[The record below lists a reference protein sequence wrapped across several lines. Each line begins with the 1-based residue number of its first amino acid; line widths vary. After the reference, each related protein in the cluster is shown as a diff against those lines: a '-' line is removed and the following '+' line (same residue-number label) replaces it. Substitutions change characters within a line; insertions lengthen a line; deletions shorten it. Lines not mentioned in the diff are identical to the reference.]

1 MSAFGGSGR
10 RTDTLSRKAVA
21 GSPRAHE
28 LCDANAM
35 IDEKKLEERLVALE
49 AAKSWSPR
57 VVSRLEMLLRSGTDE
72 ALYRVNPI
80 QFATEKSIAEAEAI
94 DLFLHACVAGLF
106 DMDWLLVC
114 PMCSDVVESFRS
126 LGKLH
131 THFHCHLCQSDY
143 EAALDDYI
151 TVTFTVSPAVRGIR
165 FHKPDALSAWDYVFH
180 HKMTPGGLLPDGVPW
195 SETAKGLVRELA
207 RIEPGSVV
215 NLEVDAAEGALLGQ
229 DFESDAQFLFPVAS
243 GADVTPLQTPPHV
256 PVTLDRGKC
265 VPAAGS
271 IAPGKVVFE
280 VRNAGTLPTVF
291 GILQLPMV
299 PAEHEHRALR
309 FTPSLSGKRLL
320 MTQTFR
326 DFFRSEV
333 ISATEGIAVLDVA
346 LVFTDLKGSTA
357 LYERIGDLNAYI
369 QVQRHFQHLLDATVR
384 HNGAVTKTIGDAVM
398 AAFLTSADAVQAAL
412 DMREAVDEL
421 NRDRPQRDF
430 ILKIGVHR
438 GASIAVTL
446 NDRLDYF
453 GQTVNIA
460 ARVQNLADGDEIC
473 ITEDVYGA
481 PAVAEIIAPYPV
493 AKSEAE
499 LKGVSKAMS
508 VYRLT
513 RMVP

>member
-1 MSAFGGSGR
+1 
-10 RTDTLSRKAVA
+10 
-21 GSPRAHE
+21 
-28 LCDANAM
+28 
-35 IDEKKLEERLVALE
+35 
-49 AAKSWSPR
+49 
-57 VVSRLEMLLRSGTDE
+57 
-72 ALYRVNPI
+72 
-80 QFATEKSIAEAEAI
+80 
-94 DLFLHACVAGLF
+94 
-106 DMDWLLVC
+106 
-114 PMCSDVVESFRS
+114 
-126 LGKLH
+126 
-131 THFHCHLCQSDY
+131 
-143 EAALDDYI
+143 
-151 TVTFTVSPAVRGIR
+151 
-165 FHKPDALSAWDYVFH
+165 
-180 HKMTPGGLLPDGVPW
+180 
-195 SETAKGLVRELA
+195 
-207 RIEPGSVV
+207 
-215 NLEVDAAEGALLGQ
+215 
-229 DFESDAQFLFPVAS
+229 
-243 GADVTPLQTPPHV
+243 V
-256 PVTLDRGKC
+256 PVILDGGKC
-265 VPAAGS
+265 AAAAAN

-280 VRNAGTLPTVF
+280 VRNAGKLPAVF
-291 GILQLPMV
+291 GILQLPMATFQR
-299 PAEHEHRALR
+299 PTLH

-333 ISATEGIAVLDVA
+333 ISATEGIAVLDVT

-412 DMREAVDEL
+412 DMREAVDQL

-446 NDRLDYF
+446 NERLDYF

-473 ITEDVYGA
+473 ITEEVYGA

-508 VYRLT
+508 VYHLA
-513 RMVP
+513 RMAS

>member
-1 MSAFGGSGR
+1 
-10 RTDTLSRKAVA
+10 
-21 GSPRAHE
+21 
-28 LCDANAM
+28 M

-72 ALYRVNPI
+72 ALYRVNPVR
-80 QFATEKSIAEAEAI
+80 FATDKSIAEAEGI
-94 DLFLHACVAGLF
+94 DLFLHACAAGLF

-114 PMCSDVVESFRS
+114 PMCSDVVESFRT
-126 LGKLH
+126 LRKLH
-131 THFHCHLCQSDY
+131 THFHCHLCQTDY
-143 EAALDDYI
+143 DAALDDYI

-165 FHKPDALSAWDYVFH
+165 FHKPDALSAWDYVFCYRL
-180 HKMTPGGLLPDGVPW
+180 TPGGVTPDGVPW
-195 SETAKGLVRELA
+195 SEAAKGLMRALT
-207 RIEPGSVV
+207 RIEPGSAAE
-215 NLEVDAAEGALLGQ
+215 LEVDATEGGLLGQ
-229 DFESDAQFLFPVAS
+229 DFASDAQFLFPVAR
-243 GADVTPLQTPPHV
+243 GAGVTPPHV
-256 PVTLDRGKC
+256 PVTLDGDKC
-265 VPAAGS
+265 VAATAT

-280 VRNAGTLPTVF
+280 VRNDGKQPAVF
-291 GILQLPMV
+291 GIMQLPAATFQR
-299 PAEHEHRALR
+299 PKLH
-309 FTPSLSGKRLL
+309 FTPCLSGKRLL

-326 DFFRSEV
+326 DVFRSEV
-333 ISATEGIAVLDVA
+333 IGATEGIAVRDVT

-412 DMREAVDEL
+412 DMRETVDQL

-446 NDRLDYF
+446 NERLDYF

-473 ITEDVYGA
+473 ITEEVYGA

-499 LKGVSKAMS
+499 LKGVSKALS
-508 VYRLT
+508 VYHLARI
-513 RMVP
+513 V

>member
-1 MSAFGGSGR
+1 
-10 RTDTLSRKAVA
+10 
-21 GSPRAHE
+21 
-28 LCDANAM
+28 
-35 IDEKKLEERLVALE
+35 LVALE

-57 VVSRLEMLLRSGTDE
+57 VVSRLEMLMRSGTDE
-72 ALYRVNPI
+72 ELYRINPI
-80 QFATEKSIAEAEAI
+80 AFAIEKSIVEAEAI

-106 DMDWLLVC
+106 DMDWMLVC

-126 LGKLH
+126 LRKLH
-131 THFHCHLCQSDY
+131 THFHCNLCQGDY
-143 EAALDDYI
+143 DAALDDYI

-165 FHKPDALSAWDYVFH
+165 FHSPDALSAWDYTFFY
-180 HKMTPGGLLPDGVPW
+180 KMTRDGVLPDGAPW
-195 SETAKGLVRELA
+195 SEAMRGLMRALK
-207 RIEPGSVV
+207 RIEPGSAAD
-215 NLEVDAAEGALLGQ
+215 LEVDAAEGGLLGT
-229 DFESDAQFLFPVAS
+229 DFESDARFFFSVAGGARVAPRRVRVILDS
-243 GADVTPLQTPPHV
+243 GKSMPATADIV
-256 PVTLDRGKC
+256 
-265 VPAAGS
+265 
-271 IAPGKVVFE
+271 PGKVVFE
-280 VRNAGTLPTVF
+280 VRNAGKLPAVF
-291 GILQLPMV
+291 GILQLPDAAFRR
-299 PAEHEHRALR
+299 PQIR
-309 FTPSLSGKRLL
+309 FVPSLSGKRLL

-333 ISATEGIAVLDVA
+333 ISATEGIAVRDVT

-398 AAFLTSADAVQAAL
+398 AAFETPADAVRAAF

-446 NDRLDYF
+446 NERLDYF

-473 ITEDVYGA
+473 ITEDVRDAEG
-481 PAVAEIIAPYPV
+481 VAEIIAPYSV

-499 LKGVSKAMS
+499 LRGVSKAMS
-508 VYRLT
+508 VYHLAR
-513 RMVP
+513 RAS

>member
-1 MSAFGGSGR
+1 
-10 RTDTLSRKAVA
+10 
-21 GSPRAHE
+21 
-28 LCDANAM
+28 M

-72 ALYRVNPI
+72 ALYRINPI
-80 QFATEKSIAEAEAI
+80 RFATEKSIAEAEAI

-106 DMDWLLVC
+106 DMDWQLVC
-114 PMCSDVVESFRS
+114 PMCSDVVESFRT
-126 LGKLH
+126 LRKLH
-131 THFHCHLCQSDY
+131 THFHCHLCRSDY
-143 EAALDDYI
+143 DAALDDYI
-151 TVTFTVSPAVRGIR
+151 AVTFTVSPAVRSIR
-165 FHKPDALSAWDYVFH
+165 FHQPDALSAWDFVFH
-180 HKMTPGGLLPDGVPW
+180 YKLTPGGLLPDGVPW
-195 SETAKGLVRELA
+195 SEAAKTLVRVLT
-207 RIEPGSVV
+207 RIEPDSVV
-215 NLEVDAAEGALLGQ
+215 NFEVDAVEGALLGQ
-229 DFESDAQFLFPVAS
+229 DFESDAQFFFPVAS
-243 GADVTPLQTPPHV
+243 GAGVTPSHV
-256 PVTLDRGKC
+256 PVMLDSGKC
-265 VPAAGS
+265 VAATAD

-280 VRNAGTLPTVF
+280 VRNAGKLPVVF
-291 GILQLPMV
+291 GILQLPSATAQR
-299 PAEHEHRALR
+299 PALN
-309 FTPSLSGKRLL
+309 FIPCLSGKRLL

-333 ISATEGIAVLDVA
+333 IGATEGIAVLDVT

-369 QVQRHFQHLLDATVR
+369 QVQRHFQHLLDVTVR

-398 AAFLTSADAVQAAL
+398 AAFSTSADAVRAAL
-412 DMREAVDEL
+412 EMREAVDQL

-473 ITEDVYGA
+473 ITEDVYRA
-481 PAVAEIIAPYPV
+481 PDVADIIAPYPLT
-493 AKSEAE
+493 KSEAE

-508 VYRLT
+508 VYRLA
-513 RMVP
+513 RMAS

>member
-1 MSAFGGSGR
+1 
-10 RTDTLSRKAVA
+10 
-21 GSPRAHE
+21 
-28 LCDANAM
+28 M

-49 AAKSWSPR
+49 AARSWSPR

-72 ALYRVNPI
+72 ALYRINPI

-126 LGKLH
+126 LRKLH
-131 THFHCHLCQSDY
+131 THFHCHLCRSDY
-143 EAALDDYI
+143 DAALDDYI
-151 TVTFTVSPAVRGIR
+151 AVTFTVSPAVRGIR

-180 HKMTPGGLLPDGVPW
+180 YKMTPGGAMPDGVPW
-195 SETAKGLVRELA
+195 SEVAKGLMRGLT
-207 RIEPGSVV
+207 RIEPGSAA

-229 DFESDAQFLFPVAS
+229 DFDSDAQFFFPVEK
-243 GADVTPLQTPPHV
+243 GAVVTPSSV
-256 PVTLDRGKC
+256 SVVLDGGKC
-265 VPAAGS
+265 VTTTAS
-271 IAPGKVVFE
+271 IAPGKVGFE
-280 VRNAGTLPTVF
+280 IRNPGKRPVVF
-291 GILQLPMV
+291 GILQLPTAT
-299 PAEHEHRALR
+299 PQRPALR
-309 FTPSLSGKRLL
+309 FAPSLSGKQLL

-333 ISATEGIAVLDVA
+333 ISATEGIAVLDVT

-384 HNGAVTKTIGDAVM
+384 HNGAITKTIGDAVM
-398 AAFLTSADAVQAAL
+398 AAFSTSADAVRAAL
-412 DMREAVDEL
+412 DMREAVDQL

-430 ILKIGVHR
+430 ILKVGVHR

-446 NDRLDYF
+446 NERLDYF

-460 ARVQNLADGDEIC
+460 ARVQNLADGDEVC
-473 ITEDVYGA
+473 ITEEVYGA
-481 PAVAEIIAPYPV
+481 PGVAEIIAPYPA
-493 AKSEAE
+493 AKSEAQ

-508 VYRLT
+508 VYHLA
-513 RMVP
+513 RMAS

>member
-1 MSAFGGSGR
+1 
-10 RTDTLSRKAVA
+10 
-21 GSPRAHE
+21 
-28 LCDANAM
+28 M

-57 VVSRLEMLLRSGTDE
+57 VVSRLETLLRSGTDE
-72 ALYRVNPI
+72 ALYRINPI
-80 QFATEKSIAEAEAI
+80 QFATEKSIAEAEGI

-114 PMCSDVVESFRS
+114 PMCSDVVESFRN
-126 LGKLH
+126 LRKLH

-151 TVTFTVSPAVRGIR
+151 AVTFTVSPAVRGIR
-165 FHKPDALSAWDYVFH
+165 FHQPDALSAWDYLFH
-180 HKMTPGGLLPDGVPW
+180 YKLTPGGVMPDGVPW
-195 SETAKGLVRELA
+195 SEAAKGLVRALT
-207 RIEPGSVV
+207 RIEPGAAAS
-215 NLEVDAAEGALLGQ
+215 LEVDAAEGGLMGQ
-229 DFESDAQFLFPVAS
+229 DFDSDAQFFFPVAS
-243 GADVTPLQTPPHV
+243 GTGATPPHVAPPHV
-256 PVTLDRGKC
+256 PVTIDSGKC
-265 VPAAGS
+265 VAATTS

-280 VRNAGTLPTVF
+280 VRNAGTLPAVF
-291 GILQLPMV
+291 GILQLPV
-299 PAEHEHRALR
+299 ATFQRPTLR
-309 FTPSLSGKRLL
+309 FAPSLSGKRLL

-333 ISATEGIAVLDVA
+333 ISATEGIAVLDVT

-398 AAFLTSADAVQAAL
+398 AAFSTSADAVQAAL
-412 DMREAVDEL
+412 DMREAVDQL
-421 NRDRPQRDF
+421 NQDRPQRDF

-446 NDRLDYF
+446 NERLDYF

-473 ITEDVYGA
+473 ITEEVYGA

-493 AKSEAE
+493 VKSQAE

-508 VYRLT
+508 VYRLAP
-513 RMVP
+513 MAS

>member
-1 MSAFGGSGR
+1 M
-10 RTDTLSRKAVA
+10 V
-21 GSPRAHE
+21 
-28 LCDANAM
+28 
-35 IDEKKLEERLVALE
+35 DEKKLEERLVALE

-57 VVSRLEMLLRSGTDE
+57 VVSRLETLLRSGTDE
-72 ALYRVNPI
+72 ALYRVNPV

-126 LGKLH
+126 LRKLH

-143 EAALDDYI
+143 EAALDDCI
-151 TVTFTVSPAVRGIR
+151 TVTFTVSPAVRSIR
-165 FHKPDALSAWDYVFH
+165 FHQPDALSAWDYVFH
-180 HKMTPGGLLPDGVPW
+180 YKLTSGGIMPDGVPW
-195 SETAKGLVRELA
+195 SETAKGLVRVLT
-207 RIEPGSVV
+207 RIEPGSVA
-215 NLEVDAAEGALLGQ
+215 NLEVDVVEGALLGQ
-229 DFESDAQFLFPVAS
+229 DFDSDAQFFFPVDRA
-243 GADVTPLQTPPHV
+243 GVTPSHV
-256 PVTLDRGKC
+256 PVVLENGKC
-265 VPAAGS
+265 QAATVN
-271 IAPGKVVFE
+271 IAPGKVVFK
-280 VRNAGTLPTVF
+280 VHNAGTLPVVF
-291 GILQLPMV
+291 GILQLPSATFQR
-299 PAEHEHRALR
+299 PRLQ
-309 FTPSLSGKRLL
+309 FTPSLSGRRLL

-333 ISATEGIAVLDVA
+333 IGATEGIAVLDVT

-398 AAFLTSADAVQAAL
+398 AAFSTSADAVQAAL
-412 DMREAVDEL
+412 EMREAVDQL

-446 NDRLDYF
+446 NQRLDYF

-473 ITEDVYGA
+473 ITEDVYRA
-481 PAVAEIIAPYPV
+481 PGVADIIAPYPV
-493 AKSEAE
+493 AKTEAE
-499 LKGVSKAMS
+499 LKGVSKAMT
-508 VYRLT
+508 VYHLART
-513 RMVP
+513 AS

>member
-1 MSAFGGSGR
+1 
-10 RTDTLSRKAVA
+10 
-21 GSPRAHE
+21 
-28 LCDANAM
+28 M
-35 IDEKKLEERLVALE
+35 IDEKRLEERLVALE

-72 ALYRVNPI
+72 ALYRINPI
-80 QFATEKSIAEAEAI
+80 QFATEKSIAEAEAV
-94 DLFLHACVAGLF
+94 DLFLHASVVGLF

-126 LGKLH
+126 LRKLH
-131 THFHCHLCQSDY
+131 THFHCDLCQCDY
-143 EAALDDYI
+143 DAALDDYI
-151 TVTFTVSPAVRGIR
+151 KVTFTVSPAVRGIR

-180 HKMTPGGLLPDGVPW
+180 YKLMPDGILPDGVPW
-195 SETAKGLVRELA
+195 SEAAKALVKVLN
-207 RIEPGSVV
+207 RIEPGSSA
-215 NLEVDAAEGALLGQ
+215 NLEVDATEGALFGQ
-229 DFESDAQFLFPVAS
+229 DFGSDAHFFYPVAT
-243 GADVTPLQTPPHV
+243 GAGGTPPQV
-256 PVTLDRGKC
+256 RVTLDSGKC
-265 VPAAGS
+265 VAATAN

-280 VRNAGTLPTVF
+280 VRNAGKLPVVF
-291 GILQLPMV
+291 GILQLPMTTFQR
-299 PAEHEHRALR
+299 PKLHFA
-309 FTPSLSGKRLL
+309 PSLSGKRLL

-333 ISATEGIAVLDVA
+333 IGATEGIAVLDVT

-398 AAFLTSADAVQAAL
+398 AAFLTSADAVRAAL
-412 DMREAVDEL
+412 DMREAVDQL

-446 NDRLDYF
+446 NERLDYF

-473 ITEDVYGA
+473 ITEEVYGA
-481 PAVAEIIAPYPV
+481 PGVAEIIAPYPV

-508 VYRLT
+508 VYHLA
-513 RMVP
+513 RMAS

>member
-1 MSAFGGSGR
+1 
-10 RTDTLSRKAVA
+10 
-21 GSPRAHE
+21 
-28 LCDANAM
+28 M

-49 AAKSWSPR
+49 AAKAWSPR

-72 ALYRVNPI
+72 ALYRINPI
-80 QFATEKSIAEAEAI
+80 QFATEKSVTEAEAI
-94 DLFLHACVAGLF
+94 DLFLHGCVAGLF

-114 PMCSDVVESFRS
+114 PMCSDVVESFRT
-126 LGKLH
+126 LRKLH

-143 EAALDDYI
+143 DAALDDYI
-151 TVTFTVSPAVRGIR
+151 NVTFTVSPAVRGIR
-165 FHKPDALSAWDYVFH
+165 FHQPDALSAWDFVFH
-180 HKMTPGGLLPDGVPW
+180 YKLTPGGLMPDGVPW
-195 SETAKGLVRELA
+195 SEAAKGLVRVLT
-207 RIEPGSVV
+207 RISPGSTVA
-215 NLEVDAAEGALLGQ
+215 LEVDATEGALLGQ
-229 DFESDAQFLFPVAS
+229 DFASDAQFVVPVTSEA
-243 GADVTPLQTPPHV
+243 AVTPPHL
-256 PVTLDRGKC
+256 PVMVDSGRC
-265 VPAAGS
+265 VAATAD
-271 IAPGKVVFE
+271 IAPGKRVFD
-280 VRNAGTLPTVF
+280 VRNTGPLPVVF
-291 GILQLPMV
+291 GILQLPAATFQR
-299 PAEHEHRALR
+299 PKLR

-326 DFFRSEV
+326 DVFRSEV
-333 ISATEGIAVLDVA
+333 ISATEGIAVRDVT

-369 QVQRHFQHLLDATVR
+369 QVQRHFQHLLDATIR

-398 AAFLTSADAVQAAL
+398 AAFSHAADAVQAAL
-412 DMREAVDEL
+412 EMREAVDQL

-473 ITEDVYGA
+473 ITEEVYGA
-481 PAVAEIIAPYPV
+481 PDVADIIAPYPI
-493 AKSEAE
+493 ANSAAE

-508 VYRLT
+508 VYRLA
-513 RMVP
+513 RVVP

>member
-1 MSAFGGSGR
+1 
-10 RTDTLSRKAVA
+10 
-21 GSPRAHE
+21 
-28 LCDANAM
+28 M

-57 VVSRLEMLLRSGTDE
+57 VVSRLETLLRSGSDE
-72 ALYRVNPI
+72 ALYRINPI
-80 QFATEKSIAEAEAI
+80 QFATEKSIAESEGI

-106 DMDWLLVC
+106 DMDWQLVC
-114 PMCSDVVESFRS
+114 PVCSDVVESFRS
-126 LGKLH
+126 LRKLH

-143 EAALDDYI
+143 DAALDDFI
-151 TVTFTVSPAVRGIR
+151 TVTFTVSPAVRAIR
-165 FHKPDALSAWDYVFH
+165 FHHPDRLSAWDFVFSY
-180 HKMTPGGLLPDGVPW
+180 KLTPGGIMPDGLPW
-195 SETAKGLVRELA
+195 SEVAKGLVRALT
-207 RIEPGSVV
+207 RIEPGSAIS
-215 NLEVDAAEGALLGQ
+215 LEVDAVEGALLGQ
-229 DFESDAQFLFPVAS
+229 DFESDAQFFFPVARE
-243 GADVTPLQTPPHV
+243 AEPAPPHL
-256 PVTLDRGKC
+256 PVTLDSGKC
-265 VPAAGS
+265 VTAAATV
-271 IAPGKVVFE
+271 APGKIVFE
-280 VRNAGTLPTVF
+280 VRNAGPLPVVF
-291 GILQLPMV
+291 GILQLPMANFER
-299 PAEHEHRALR
+299 PRLR
-309 FTPSLSGKRLL
+309 FTPALSGKRLL

-333 ISATEGIAVLDVA
+333 ISATEGIAVLDVT

-369 QVQRHFQHLLDATVR
+369 QVQRHFQHLLDVTVR

-412 DMREAVDEL
+412 EMREAVDQL

-446 NDRLDYF
+446 NERLDYF

-473 ITEDVYGA
+473 ITEDVYRA
-481 PAVAEIIAPYPV
+481 PAVADIVAPYPT
-493 AKSEAE
+493 AKCEAE

-508 VYRLT
+508 VYRLA
-513 RMVP
+513 RI